1 MIIDNYLNEVLFS
14 QLKNAGIRYRYI
26 VLIQNDI
33 RDRMLSLM
41 SFWNMEE
48 VRNGILLF
56 SQEEARFY
64 SSGGREYTREFVVTT
79 IRNSMLEIAAS
90 DNCGQIKMNRALS
103 DAQIKDITESAI
115 IYFNKYEKAQLVNEC
130 IGLDFNDKYG
140 NAIRKYTLAWEAIKQ
155 LANMS
160 GNREFFYD
168 TDKKRPIV
176 QKIEFENIKKSEVI
190 CDGYTLD
197 FDEVLKQTLGQVLD
211 GKVDVFFSGCFK
223 MISRNFE
230 KVLHVLEILLEHD
243 KKIVTVNYY
252 ISNNYLEK
260 RKPLIKASHDA
271 KELFINIQNLNGA
284 PPKLKEFLENS
295 I

>member
-1 MIIDNYLNEVLFS
+1 MYLIILTKETRTLIRRIIDNYLNEVLFS

-103 DAQIKDITESAI
+103 NAQIKDITESAI
-115 IYFNKYEKAQLVNEC
+115 IYFNKYEKAQLVNVS
-130 IGLDFNDKYG
+130 KYV
-140 NAIRKYTLAWEAIKQ
+140 WKQ
-155 LANMS
+155 
-160 GNREFFYD
+160 R
-168 TDKKRPIV
+168 
-176 QKIEFENIKKSEVI
+176 
-190 CDGYTLD
+190 
-197 FDEVLKQTLGQVLD
+197 
-211 GKVDVFFSGCFK
+211 
-223 MISRNFE
+223 
-230 KVLHVLEILLEHD
+230 ILL
-243 KKIVTVNYY
+243 
-252 ISNNYLEK
+252 
-260 RKPLIKASHDA
+260 
-271 KELFINIQNLNGA
+271 
-284 PPKLKEFLENS
+284 
-295 I
+295 